1 MNEIKTVDNFELLA
15 RELFKVPLAPGEFY
29 FVQVLVRGKD
39 GNNVNGNNKNRLV
52 RFYCVKSAER
62 LRELKPEITTLCD
75 LHNARAYVHPVPRN
89 EKEVAA
95 VMMEEA
101 MHEFVV
107 GNYHMFRRLYS
118 TACGKSYVQAKKLF
132 VVDVDKLPDESASDF
147 CARFDRLADI
157 VEGCRG
163 KTDPARQNRKAVMT
177 VPTKSGAH
185 LITLPFDV
193 GQFQEK
199 LKEKGLP
206 VLDIHKN
213 NPTLLYKS

>member
-107 GNYHMFRRLYS
+107 GNYHVFRRLYS
-118 TACGKSYVQAKKLF
+118 TACGKSYVQDKKLF
-132 VVDVDKLPDESASDF
+132 LIDLDTLEGENVIDYATRCSLVVNILHE
-147 CARFDRLADI
+147 
-157 VEGCRG
+157 CRG
-163 KTDPARQNRKAVMT
+163 KTDSLGNRLAMT
-177 VPTKSGAH
+177 VPTKSGTH
-185 LITLPFDV
+185 LISMPFDV

-199 LKEKGLP
+199 LKERGLP
-206 VLDIHKN
+206 IPDIHKN

>member
-1 MNEIKTVDNFELLA
+1 MTFVDNFDLLA
-15 RELFKVPLAPGEFY
+15 KALFPNGPCPEGEFY
-29 FVQVLVRGKD
+29 FVQILVRGKD
-39 GNNVNGNNKNRLV
+39 GNHVNGNNKNRLV
-52 RFYCVKSAER
+52 RFYCVKSAEK
-62 LRELKPEITTLCD
+62 LQELKPEIESLCQ
-75 LHNARAYVHPVPRN
+75 LHNARAYIHPTPRS

-107 GNYHMFRRLYS
+107 GNYHVFRRLYS

-132 VVDVDKLPDESASDF
+132 VIDIDKLPGESASDF
-147 CARFDRLADI
+147 CARFDRLAEI

-163 KTDPARQNRKAVMT
+163 KTDPVKQNRKAVMS

-193 GQFQEK
+193 GQFQTVLQER
-199 LKEKGLP
+199 GLP
-206 VLDIHKN
+206 AIDVHKN
-213 NPTLLYKS
+213 NPTVLFAIKD

>member
-1 MNEIKTVDNFELLA
+1 MTATVDNFDLLA
-15 RELFKVPLAPGEFY
+15 KKLFKTPLADGEFY

-39 GNNVNGNNKNRLV
+39 GNQVSGNNKNRLV
-52 RFYCVKSAER
+52 RFYCVKSAEK
-62 LRELKPEITTLCD
+62 LLELKPEIEVLCK
-75 LHNARAYVHPVPRN
+75 LHNARAYIHPTPRS

-107 GNYHMFRRLYS
+107 CNYHVFRRLYS

-163 KTDPARQNRKAVMT
+163 KTDPAGQNRKAVMS

-193 GQFQEK
+193 GQFQTVLRER
-199 LKEKGLP
+199 GLP
-206 VLDIHKN
+206 AVDVHKN
-213 NPTLLYKS
+213 NPTVLFKPEL